1 MPQEY
6 IDLQEFDYRPLGQ
19 LDDNIGVSIRMMGQI
34 QKIREE
40 LPGLDCGS
48 CGAPTCR
55 ALAEDVVKGVA
66 CVDDCII
73 RIKERLR
80 VLEQKEE
87 DAT

>member
-1 MPQEY
+1 MPEEY

-55 ALAEDVVKGVA
+55 ALAEDVVKWQA
-66 CVDDCII
+66 SMEDCII

-80 VLEQKEE
+80 ALENKEE